1 MPSDTSGSET
11 RVTVEHFLA
20 GLTVWAVLMVV
31 FVIL

>member
-1 MPSDTSGSET
+1 MSSDLNQTPT

-20 GLTVWAVLMVV
+20 GLTVWAVLMVI